1 MPTIVNAQ
9 RAAAQQ
15 GRGWTRT
22 PVVGSA
28 ALGTPAMEAQ
38 RWSLRGHAQGPIQ
51 THTQGERMLYV
62 IAGSGLTLIGSE
74 RAALAP
80 ETVVWLEPGDR
91 YQLEAGPAGLEV
103 LEAAAPA
110 RGG

>member
-9 RAAAQQ
+9 QAAAQQ
-15 GRGWTRT
+15 GHGWRHT
-22 PVVGSA
+22 PVVGAA

-38 RWSLRGHAQGPIQ
+38 RWSLRRHARGPIQ
-51 THTQGERMLYV
+51 THLEGERMLYV
-62 IAGSGLTLIGSE
+62 IAGSGLAVIGNE
-74 RAALAP
+74 RAALAL
-80 ETVVWLEPGDR
+80 ETVVWLEPGAR
-91 YQLEAGPAGLEV
+91 YHLEAGPTGLEV